1 MAESIP
7 FSILYR
13 DEHCIAI
20 AKSPGIH
27 VHHSALSPHEP
38 SCMPFLRDMVG
49 TYVYPIHRIDRA
61 TSGIVLFAV
70 NQDAHVALNTC
81 MRDGGMK
88 KRYHAIVRGWMESC
102 ICDSPIRIDDKVREA
117 ETHFFINAQ
126 RELEYPSTHFDTTRI
141 SLMEIGLKTGR
152 RHQIRKHC
160 AHLRHPIVGDV
171 RYGDGK
177 LNLLFREHF
186 GLHRLLLFAT
196 SLQFTHPITQQ
207 ELHIQFDPSKEDA
220 IVRTFFERYQLIIS
234 Q

>member
-1 MAESIP
+1 
-7 FSILYR
+7 
-13 DEHCIAI
+13 
-20 AKSPGIH
+20 
-27 VHHSALSPHEP
+27 
-38 SCMPFLRDMVG
+38 
-49 TYVYPIHRIDRA
+49 
-61 TSGIVLFAV
+61 
-70 NQDAHVALNTC
+70 
-81 MRDGGMK
+81 
-88 KRYHAIVRGWMESC
+88 
-102 ICDSPIRIDDKVREA
+102 
-117 ETHFFINAQ
+117 
-126 RELEYPSTHFDTTRI
+126 
-141 SLMEIGLKTGR
+141 MEIGLKTGR

-177 LNLLFREHF
+177 LNLLFRKHF